1 MNNNEIINQI
11 KSELDIADIIGERV
25 KLRKSGRGYMG
36 LCPFHSEDTPS
47 FHVYTDTQSY
57 YCFGCHEAGDVFSY
71 VMKTEGLSFPEALRV
86 LADRAGVRLPESGRR
101 GADVHGVLDLAA
113 KFFSNNLTGPQGA
126 AARAYM
132 SRRSLTDSDI
142 SRYGLGYSLPSWDS
156 LTNYLRRSGVNDRM
170 IIDSGLAV
178 ANRNGL
184 YDRFRGRL
192 MFPIRDV
199 TGKVIAFGGRLVDG
213 EGAKYINSP
222 EGPTYSKRNSLY
234 LLDTARHSIR
244 EKKRSILAEGYMD
257 ALRLNKCGFPESV
270 ASLGTSLTA
279 EQAGLLSR
287 YADRCYIC
295 YDSDT
300 AGQEA
305 AIKGMYILAS
315 HGLDVYVVSLPKD
328 KAKDPDEFL
337 CANPPAAFEGAL
349 SEAKPLV
356 LKHLEFLKPRLMNQ
370 STRRSALSELFEALR
385 TLDIDDVLRHLG
397 SICDATLL
405 PANVIEQY
413 ITTGR
418 APQPKPRPRKPALT
432 VPKPQDLGY
441 DILEAAM
448 CALLFRNQECRL
460 KFTLEDAEKLLHSDI
475 TFDTAAAILSSNPDE
490 LYTLWR
496 TSGDDDK
503 LAMIYNGEELVRQM
517 LKMDVEKKFSRT
529 YSGLMWKSINRRIKE
544 IQSMPFEQ
552 RDYKELTEL
561 YRQREHYHL

>member
-11 KSELDIADIIGERV
+11 KSELDIADVIGERV

-86 LADRAGVRLPESGRR
+86 LADRAGVRLPEAGHRS
-101 GADVHGVLDLAA
+101 ADIHGVLDLAA
-113 KFFSNNLTGPQGA
+113 KFFSSNLTGPQGA

-142 SRYGLGYSLPSWDS
+142 TRYGLGYSLPSWDS

-192 MFPIRDV
+192 MFPIHDI

-222 EGPTYSKRNSLY
+222 EGPTYSKRNNLY

-244 EKKRSILAEGYMD
+244 DKKRSILTEGYMD
-257 ALRLNKCGFPESV
+257 ALRLNKCGFTETV

-287 YADRCYIC
+287 YADMCYIC

-315 HGLDVYVVSLPKD
+315 HGLDVYVVSIPGES
-328 KAKDPDEFL
+328 KDPDEFL
-337 CANPPAAFEGAL
+337 CANPPEAFEKAL
-349 SEAKPLV
+349 TEAKPLV
-356 LKHLEFLKPRLMNQ
+356 IKHLEFLKPRLEDQ
-370 STRRSALSELFEALR
+370 RTRRSALSELFEALR
-385 TLDIDDVLRHLG
+385 TLDIDDVLRHNG
-397 SICDATLL
+397 SISYATFL
-405 PANVIEQY
+405 PSEVIEQY
-413 ITTGR
+413 IISGR
-418 APQPKPRPRKPALT
+418 PPKPKPKPRPQNVVSKPA
-432 VPKPQDLGY
+432 DLGY
-441 DILEAAM
+441 DVLEAAM
-448 CALLFRNQECRL
+448 CALLFRNRECRL

-475 TFDTAAAILSSNPDE
+475 TFETAAAILGSNPEE

-496 TSGDDDK
+496 TSGEDEK
-503 LAMIYNGEELVRQM
+503 LTMIYNGEELVRQM
-517 LKMDVEKKFSRT
+517 LRMNVEEKYSRT

-544 IQSMPFEQ
+544 IQSMPLEE
-552 RDYKELTEL
+552 RDFKELSRLFKE
-561 YRQREHYHL
+561 RENYHL